1 MKKGAALGD
10 AKTKPGSSGFAA
22 WFHGILTREQS
33 ESLLGKMPQGG
44 FLVRVSESRFGYSLS
59 FKHNDRIK
67 HFMIDQT
74 PDGRYL
80 VVGNDRTFPG
90 LNELVYF
97 HSTHPLTEDGDLLTH
112 PCPAQAENLAEFM

>member
-1 MKKGAALGD
+1 MKKGAARGD
-10 AKTKPGSSGFAA
+10 TNTKAGIGGFAA

-33 ESLLGKMPQGG
+33 EALLRPLAQGA

-97 HSTHPLTEDGDLLTH
+97 HSSHALTEDGDLLLH
-112 PCPAQAENLAEFM
+112 ACPAKADQLSEFM